1 MNKFSV
7 GTSYSSKA
15 VDGFIKSQFT
25 EDFESSNDSKPN
37 TDQVVAEDGTI
48 YVLDSVGDVKESSK
62 PTVKGQFKK
71 PNLWRYGKPKAE
83 VLHLNVPEELEQYN
97 NIISGAS
104 GEDPSYYIL
113 ESVREFWKGTFIVLI
128 TWCPVLYASLM
139 RKTK

>member
-1 MNKFSV
+1 MNKFSI
-7 GTSYSSKA
+7 GTSFSSKA
-15 VDGFIKSQFT
+15 VDKFINSQFA
-25 EDFESSNDSKPN
+25 EDFDATTDVKPN

-48 YVLDSVGDVKESSK
+48 YVLDAAGDIKESSK

-83 VLHLNVPEELEQYN
+83 VLHLNVPDELEQYN

-113 ESVREFWKGTFIVLI
+113 ESVREFWKGSFIVLI